1 LGASTI
7 QWNNIENLDLD
18 LSASKSLPAKC
29 VDGNAND
36 EGEYTLEHQCGIS
49 LSMTGLVES
58 TMVTCQTRSVC
69 VTGDSASLNVT
80 DFGKMC
86 NVGHHAATVSEEFSY
101 LNDEV
106 ELFSHVVSP
115 FGLDL
120 GFQMASKE
128 ECGSFTPTTAKV
140 DGAFKLSGPGIHT
153 NCSIFNAGL
162 TTTLATILG
171 VPKQLVRHTV
181 TKEATSNTNT
191 RMRHLQSRTLETG
204 SDGSEGAVVNADVN
218 YAVILH
224 ASVDGTK
231 VVAKAN
237 APDFAKKIGEELYK
251 IVPAIHDYAP
261 PKVTVTKK
269 AVIQTVAP
277 TPAPAP
283 APAGSIATPA
293 VSEAVLAAKIDAL
306 PPPNVANFPPPP
318 TKTATELAAQIAK
331 APAETKLIAPAGQE
345 VQKKEAKVV
354 AITSSVPGIGACALA
369 TGTSTTAVATRG
381 SIEQGF
387 ASILTGS
394 TKTNNPSALRAKV
407 AACTDSLGTNAFSR
421 RLQAAGAGAIF
432 TTDIILPPTSGATT
446 ALEASIK
453 TRVTVAA
460 TSGALG
466 NAIKTQA
473 SANGVLTEAMQRAA
487 PEISAADLTISA
499 VTTKSVDVLVIKA
512 TADKKADNKADK
524 KKKDLTNFEI
534 AAIVICS
541 MIVVAGVIYGI
552 VMNKKGNTLDGVGGY
567 NDGPAE
573 FNEVEGSLQGVGN

>member
-1 LGASTI
+1 
-7 QWNNIENLDLD
+7 
-18 LSASKSLPAKC
+18 
-29 VDGNAND
+29 
-36 EGEYTLEHQCGIS
+36 
-49 LSMTGLVES
+49 
-58 TMVTCQTRSVC
+58 
-69 VTGDSASLNVT
+69 
-80 DFGKMC
+80 
-86 NVGHHAATVSEEFSY
+86 
-101 LNDEV
+101 
-106 ELFSHVVSP
+106 
-115 FGLDL
+115 
-120 GFQMASKE
+120 
-128 ECGSFTPTTAKV
+128 
-140 DGAFKLSGPGIHT
+140 
-153 NCSIFNAGL
+153 
-162 TTTLATILG
+162 
-171 VPKQLVRHTV
+171 
-181 TKEATSNTNT
+181 
-191 RMRHLQSRTLETG
+191 
-204 SDGSEGAVVNADVN
+204 
-218 YAVILH
+218 
-224 ASVDGTK
+224 
-231 VVAKAN
+231 
-237 APDFAKKIGEELYK
+237 
-251 IVPAIHDYAP
+251 VPAIHDYAP